1 MKNKLFL
8 ILISIPFLAIS
19 QKSISSSGTPTN
31 KSVNNLILNTRTITS
46 ETTLI
51 NDVKIEN
58 SSHNRYLNTA
68 LRQSKSL
75 KNSES
80 IKRIRNYELDKI
92 LIEIRPIKDFKQT
105 LQDVQ
110 ELNLN
115 LKIDN

>member
-8 ILISIPFLAIS
+8 VLISIPFLALS
-19 QKSISSSGTPTN
+19 QTRISSFGTATN
-31 KSVNNLILNTRTITS
+31 KSVNNLIINTRTITS

-58 SSHNRYLNTA
+58 SSHNHYLNTA
-68 LRQSKSL
+68 LVQSKSL

-80 IKRIRNYELDKI
+80 FKRIRNYELDKM

-105 LQDVQ
+105 LQEVQ